1 MPLRS
6 PSFRSRSQRPKSFD
20 AEGPDRRVSGTI
32 EHEFR
37 DSVGGDRREQNA
49 VAMMSGGIDEPVD
62 QSGPEDRR
70 IIAAPRSMADPHLIL
85 TAVTIVAVLLGIFL
99 SNQRLNTMELRID
112 AGINALEM
120 RFDVMLGKV
129 IDVDNRLTRI
139 EERLTK

>member
-1 MPLRS
+1 
-6 PSFRSRSQRPKSFD
+6 
-20 AEGPDRRVSGTI
+20 
-32 EHEFR
+32 
-37 DSVGGDRREQNA
+37 
-49 VAMMSGGIDEPVD
+49 
-62 QSGPEDRR
+62 
-70 IIAAPRSMADPHLIL
+70 MADPHLIL